1 MLPRLFDS
9 DESSRTGSASEISWP
24 GLGLKNLLLATVHSS
39 RRTRSSGSTA
49 STWCR
54 RRAVVLLTEVLAVLW
69 LEIHIRVMKR
79 NLDNS
84 SMMSDQEDIMNV
96 TGSMSSAELE
106 INKVII
112 VTIAD
117 AEALTALD

>member
-1 MLPRLFDS
+1 M
-9 DESSRTGSASEISWP
+9 
-24 GLGLKNLLLATVHSS
+24 
-39 RRTRSSGSTA
+39 
-49 STWCR
+49 
-54 RRAVVLLTEVLAVLW
+54 LLTEVLAVLW

-96 TGSMSSAELE
+96 TGSMSGAELE

-112 VTIAD
+112 VTNAD

>member
-1 MLPRLFDS
+1 
-9 DESSRTGSASEISWP
+9 
-24 GLGLKNLLLATVHSS
+24 
-39 RRTRSSGSTA
+39 
-49 STWCR
+49 
-54 RRAVVLLTEVLAVLW
+54 
-69 LEIHIRVMKR
+69 
-79 NLDNS
+79 
-84 SMMSDQEDIMNV
+84 MMSDQEDIMNV

>member
-1 MLPRLFDS
+1 M
-9 DESSRTGSASEISWP
+9 
-24 GLGLKNLLLATVHSS
+24 
-39 RRTRSSGSTA
+39 
-49 STWCR
+49 
-54 RRAVVLLTEVLAVLW
+54 LLTEVLAVLW

>member
-1 MLPRLFDS
+1 
-9 DESSRTGSASEISWP
+9 
-24 GLGLKNLLLATVHSS
+24 
-39 RRTRSSGSTA
+39 
-49 STWCR
+49 
-54 RRAVVLLTEVLAVLW
+54 
-69 LEIHIRVMKR
+69 MKR

>member
-1 MLPRLFDS
+1 M
-9 DESSRTGSASEISWP
+9 
-24 GLGLKNLLLATVHSS
+24 
-39 RRTRSSGSTA
+39 
-49 STWCR
+49 
-54 RRAVVLLTEVLAVLW
+54 LLTEVLAVLW

-84 SMMSDQEDIMNV
+84 GMMSDQEDIMNV
-96 TGSMSSAELE
+96 TGSMSGAELE

-112 VTIAD
+112 VTNAD

>member
-1 MLPRLFDS
+1 
-9 DESSRTGSASEISWP
+9 
-24 GLGLKNLLLATVHSS
+24 
-39 RRTRSSGSTA
+39 
-49 STWCR
+49 
-54 RRAVVLLTEVLAVLW
+54 VLLTEVLAVLW

>member
-1 MLPRLFDS
+1 M
-9 DESSRTGSASEISWP
+9 
-24 GLGLKNLLLATVHSS
+24 
-39 RRTRSSGSTA
+39 
-49 STWCR
+49 
-54 RRAVVLLTEVLAVLW
+54 LLTEVLAVLW

-112 VTIAD
+112 VTNAD